1 MWTWFSNEMRGRIPI
16 WKSYQIFHLRVVL
29 IFTFFVS
36 LWECSLKKFAVRY
49 LRMKRAKE
57 VSFITWLLQQILFV
71 FCGTGDPDGEN
82 TKHLQEMRTFV
93 EEFYCNFK
101 TNYAQMAKRHR
112 SQLKRL
118 KTCPPDINERSSK
131 ASRPWSKIIIPGF
144 FASNY
149 DGETKSAAENFYE
162 DPDALLY

>member
-1 MWTWFSNEMRGRIPI
+1 
-16 WKSYQIFHLRVVL
+16 
-29 IFTFFVS
+29 
-36 LWECSLKKFAVRY
+36 
-49 LRMKRAKE
+49 
-57 VSFITWLLQQILFV
+57 
-71 FCGTGDPDGEN
+71 
-82 TKHLQEMRTFV
+82 MRTFV

-101 TNYAQMAKRHR
+101 TNYSQMAKRHR